1 MNKKILIGKMNGVMG
16 YFFHCYF
23 NDLMAPIFFLSI
35 CSIVLKWAGCKTLN
49 LITLI
54 ILGMS
59 AGFVWEYFA
68 PVINN
73 TAVTDPVDLV
83 CYFMGTITY
92 YIITK
97 K

>member
-1 MNKKILIGKMNGVMG
+1 MNGVIG

-68 PVINN
+68 PAINN
-73 TAVTDPVDLV
+73 TAVTDPMDLV

>member
-1 MNKKILIGKMNGVMG
+1 
-16 YFFHCYF
+16 
-23 NDLMAPIFFLSI
+23 
-35 CSIVLKWAGCKTLN
+35 
-49 LITLI
+49 
-54 ILGMS
+54 MS

-73 TAVTDPVDLV
+73 TAVTDPMDLV